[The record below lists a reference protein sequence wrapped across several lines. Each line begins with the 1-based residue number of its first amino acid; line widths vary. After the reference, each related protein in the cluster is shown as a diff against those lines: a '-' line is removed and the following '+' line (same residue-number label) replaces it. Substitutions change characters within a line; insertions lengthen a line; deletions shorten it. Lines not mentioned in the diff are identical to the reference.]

1 MISVIRIY
9 ILYLHA
15 VLIKWP
21 GPASQYIMQVSNMFT
36 VNFIF
41 CPSKAN
47 SWRHTVSCIRNEP
60 KQCMNT
66 WQITE
71 VSNLA

>member
-15 VLIKWP
+15 VLIKQQ
-21 GPASQYIMQVSNMFT
+21 GPTSHYMLQVSNMFT

-41 CPSKAN
+41 CPSKSKFLETYLALEM
-47 SWRHTVSCIRNEP
+47 SL
-60 KQCMNT
+60 
-66 WQITE
+66 
-71 VSNLA
+71 SNA

>member
-1 MISVIRIY
+1 MMFVIRIY

-15 VLIKWP
+15 VLIKRP
-21 GPASQYIMQVSNMFT
+21 GPASQSMMQVSNMFM

-47 SWRHTVSCIRNEP
+47 SWRHI
-60 KQCMNT
+60 
-66 WQITE
+66 
-71 VSNLA
+71 LH